1 MFKNLKDSIETYLK
15 ERNTQKKETTE
26 VENVWVKTMPKKIK
40 ENAKILYVKN
50 KTLMIKA
57 KNPAWR
63 LEIQT
68 QKEEIK
74 KKLTNIKNIS
84 VK

>member
-1 MFKNLKDSIETYLK
+1 MFENLKDTIETYLK

-26 VENVWVKTMPKKIK
+26 VEDLWIKTMPKNIK
-40 ENAKILYVKN
+40 KNAKILYVKN
-50 KTLMIKA
+50 KTLMIKT
-57 KNPAWR
+57 KNPSWR
-63 LEIQT
+63 MEIQT

>member
-1 MFKNLKDSIETYLK
+1 MFENLKDTIETYLK

-26 VENVWVKTMPKKIK
+26 VEDLWVKTMPKKIK
-40 ENAKILYVKN
+40 KNAKILYVKN

-63 LEIQT
+63 MEIQT
-68 QKEEIK
+68 QKEKIK
-74 KKLTNIKNIS
+74 KKLTNIKNILIR
-84 VK
+84 